1 MLLRPL
7 ARPLLAT
14 WFVRD
19 GLDAVRHPGVHVDAA
34 RGPADQ
40 ISSLVG
46 GSAPLTDAQLTTA
59 VRVHGGLTAAAGVAL
74 AVGKAPRSAALLL
87 ALLTVPLAVADQPF
101 TSGPDSRSVRT
112 ERFVRRLG
120 AIGAALLAGIDY
132 EGRPGIAW
140 RVEHS
145 KAARAASR
153 AASRVTD

>member
-1 MLLRPL
+1 MLLRPI

-14 WFVRD
+14 WFVHD
-19 GLDAVRHPGVHVDAA
+19 GLDAVRHPDRHVASA
-34 RGPADQ
+34 RGPADR
-40 ISSLVG
+40 ISALVG
-46 GSAPLTDAQLTTA
+46 GAPHLSDSQLKTA
-59 VRVHGGLTAAAGVAL
+59 VRVHGGLTVAAGAAL
-74 AVGKAPRSAALLL
+74 AVGRAPRSAALFL

-101 TSGPDSRSVRT
+101 SSGPVERSVRT

-132 EGRPGIAW
+132 EGRPGITW

-153 AASRVTD
+153 AAARVTD